1 MYTPSV
7 LLNFSAPG
15 EQRSSGTGAR
25 SPGPERC
32 PPALAPRPPRSPA
45 QPPLPRPL
53 TWRRG
58 ISPGLLNPGRAVLR
72 VLRFDRSGVEGFCKS
87 PGRAVCVPGA
97 VARQQQVPGGAH
109 GRPVGAAPRRG
120 QRQFFGG
127 FLVGHEGFHAERQAG
142 HLDFVVLLSAGRRAL
157 LVGGENLLRLGR
169 RSHRGCGARQE
180 RGRPGSC
187 AAPLPGPARGLRE

>member
-1 MYTPSV
+1 MSSLPQTG
-7 LLNFSAPG
+7 SAP
-15 EQRSSGTGAR
+15 QQL
-25 SPGPERC
+25 RC
-32 PPALAPRPPRSPA
+32 PSLVLGAPGRSRARLPSLAAREPPT
-45 QPPLPRPL
+45 PLPRPL

-58 ISPGLLNPGRAVLR
+58 VSPRFLDPGRAVLR
-72 VLRFDRSGVEGFCKS
+72 VLRFDRGGVEGFCKR
-87 PGRAVCVPGA
+87 PRGGVRVPGT

-120 QRQFFGG
+120 QRQLLGG

-142 HLDFVVLLSAGRRAL
+142 HLDFVVLLGAGRRAL

-169 RSHRGCGARQE
+169 RSHHGSGGRLE

-187 AAPLPGPARGLRE
+187 AAPLPGPARRLRE